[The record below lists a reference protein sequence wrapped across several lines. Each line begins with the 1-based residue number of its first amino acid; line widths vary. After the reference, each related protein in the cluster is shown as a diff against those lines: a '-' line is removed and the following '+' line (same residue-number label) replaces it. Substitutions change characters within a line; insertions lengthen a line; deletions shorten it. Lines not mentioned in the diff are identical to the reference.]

1 MEGVSVAASII
12 GLTDAFHK
20 AIMTKSL
27 SRQETD
33 QFHNIMTRLELAH
46 TFYNEISR
54 GQQSS
59 SPLNSDSYGVESQFR
74 TVLELLDFREH
85 KSSFFKRNLGTQ
97 ALALKDA
104 EAAIDNLEFMI
115 NQLHRTSLQ
124 RQVSQ
129 LESTTQSMHKI
140 LLVMAELFEYPLE
153 AASGEQ
159 GTERNTNIEAMR
171 AKLHETLAANP
182 WASQPRNDPF
192 CFAFVVLPV
201 SPDGGVEP
209 ARGQVKID
217 TGAEDNWISTRLLEM
232 ASVPFTPDAS
242 LGTFRGAN
250 GQPFKPLGRVSV
262 TWYSE
267 NQARTQTSDF
277 LIHDS
282 APFDAIL
289 GSGWVLEECLNV
301 FHKPVLPLFRMT
313 IGPDEIN
320 DLKKR
325 QEATNASNDE
335 VIALQRFEKRARRER
350 ERQEEAQS
358 RALSRITSPTALT
371 RKNSSESLSTFPSFA
386 TSKST
391 AGSSTPGIPAQG
403 SATAGTE
410 PQVPGDNSK
419 GKEKEGSNAA
429 TVL

>member
-1 MEGVSVAASII
+1 
-12 GLTDAFHK
+12 
-20 AIMTKSL
+20 
-27 SRQETD
+27 
-33 QFHNIMTRLELAH
+33 
-46 TFYNEISR
+46 
-54 GQQSS
+54 
-59 SPLNSDSYGVESQFR
+59 
-74 TVLELLDFREH
+74 
-85 KSSFFKRNLGTQ
+85 
-97 ALALKDA
+97 
-104 EAAIDNLEFMI
+104 
-115 NQLHRTSLQ
+115 
-124 RQVSQ
+124 
-129 LESTTQSMHKI
+129 MHKI

-153 AASGEQ
+153 AASREQ

-301 FHKPVLPLFRMT
+301 FNKPVLPLFRMT
-313 IGPDEIN
+313 MGPGTFEDS
-320 DLKKR
+320 DHLLGTPSDPGSR
-325 QEATNASNDE
+325 R
-335 VIALQRFEKRARRER
+335 VQRP
-350 ERQEEAQS
+350 QEEAGGHERQQRRS
-358 RALSRITSPTALT
+358 DRSPEDRETGTARERKAGRGAEQGPLPYHVASNVDPTEQLVEPVDFSKLRHQQVDCWVFNACDSST
-371 RKNSSESLSTFPSFA
+371 RKRDSGDRAAS
-386 TSKST
+386 
-391 AGSSTPGIPAQG
+391 AGR
-403 SATAGTE
+403 
-410 PQVPGDNSK
+410 
-419 GKEKEGSNAA
+419 
-429 TVL
+429 